1 MANETNTLPRFTRS
15 ADAGID
21 EIRGIYAE
29 RGEQYGDTL
38 EHCEFLTLRAACA
51 EFVGFN
57 LTKDQARIL
66 AQAALVDTKHE
77 RFRGGW
83 KRDNLVDKLAYG
95 SVLLGETGPLE
106 KGGAK

>member
-1 MANETNTLPRFTRS
+1 MAQHTEQPPRFTRS
-15 ADAGID
+15 ADAGLA
-21 EIRGIYAE
+21 EIRGTYAE
-29 RGEQYGDTL
+29 RGDQYGDTL
-38 EHCEFLTLRAACA
+38 EHCEFLALRAACV

-66 AQAALVDTKHE
+66 AQAAFVDTKHE

-83 KRDNLVDKLAYG
+83 KRDNLVDGGAYG
-95 SVLLGETGPLE
+95 AVLLGETAPLE